1 MKFYSYSPQTS
12 AGANGTSV
20 RYLDS
25 DPGQLTEVG
34 AYIGRSIVVAPDV
47 ATPPA
52 QPAAIDWREEPM
64 TDGLSTWF
72 ATTRYASLLAD
83 TRVRKREARLQAME
97 SAREQGFGYNGYTV
111 ASDTRSQVL
120 ILGVANRARAAL
132 ADGGQAALD
141 AFSAALNSGWRSV
154 DGHIVAT
161 NASAVV
167 AMESALGQHIAQCD
181 AVGQSH
187 KTAIDAA
194 ETLAEL
200 DAIDVAAGYPGA

>member
-1 MKFYSYSPQTS
+1 MKLYSYTPQTS
-12 AGANGTSV
+12 AGANGTSI

-34 AYIGRSIVVAPDV
+34 VYSGRSIVVASDA

-64 TDGLSTWF
+64 TDGLSAWF
-72 ATTRYASLLAD
+72 ASTRYASLLAD
-83 TRVRKREARLQAME
+83 TRVRKHEARLRAMV
-97 SAREQGFGYNGYTV
+97 STREHGFEYNGYLV

-120 ILGVANRARAAL
+120 ILGVANLARAAL
-132 ADGGQAALD
+132 ADGSQAALD
-141 AFSAALNSGWRSV
+141 AFSAALNGGWRGI

-161 NASAVV
+161 SASAVV
-167 AMESALGQHIAQCD
+167 AMELALGQHIAQCD

-187 KTAIDAA
+187 KAAINAA
-194 ETLAEL
+194 ETITEL
-200 DAIDVAAGYPGA
+200 DAVNVAAGYPGA